1 MAGLCDRGP
10 PDRSVP
16 ITSFSKR
23 RDYPSPS
30 GAAGACSKP
39 SRTPDRPR
47 SRSRHESTV
56 GSVSKAAHAV
66 ADGRGGAFN
75 ARPAE
80 KRLGVQFE
88 VGLWP
93 AIGL

>member
-1 MAGLCDRGP
+1 MVSLATGCS

-16 ITSFSKR
+16 ITGFSNGR
-23 RDYPSPS
+23 RLPFSVGRRRRVTALNSYSCL
-30 GAAGACSKP
+30 GA
-39 SRTPDRPR
+39 R
-47 SRSRHESTV
+47 STHESTV

-75 ARPAE
+75 ARPAG
-80 KRLGVQFE
+80 KRRGCKI

-93 AIGL
+93 AIGR